1 MLRDQSMQ
9 QPIGDDELSLGS
21 QSYPK
26 TKTERIAG
34 LVVWVSG
41 SSNFCLDEQKKPRGL
56 PHVL

>member
-1 MLRDQSMQ
+1 MQ